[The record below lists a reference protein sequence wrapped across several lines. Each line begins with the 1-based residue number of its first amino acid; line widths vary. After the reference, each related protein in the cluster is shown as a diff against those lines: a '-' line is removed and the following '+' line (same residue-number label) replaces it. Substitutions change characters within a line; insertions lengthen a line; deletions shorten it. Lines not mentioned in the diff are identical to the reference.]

1 MTTNN
6 LSTIVNKISSQ
17 PAEKSSRQLS
27 SMFGETIKYFG
38 RAGIQVESLDVN
50 NAVLTLEN
58 NDIVQ
63 NHIGGIHAAATALLG
78 ESATGFLVGMHVP
91 DDRIPLLKSMNIN
104 YTRRADGNLKATAS
118 LTETQI
124 SEIKNTAKG
133 ETSVNVVITDSAG
146 NNPVDAEFIWA
157 WIPKKK

>member
-1 MTTNN
+1 
-6 LSTIVNKISSQ
+6 
-17 PAEKSSRQLS
+17 
-27 SMFGETIKYFG
+27 MFGETIKYFG

>member
-1 MTTNN
+1 MATNS
-6 LSTIVNKISSQ
+6 LSSIVNKISAQ
-17 PAEKSSRQLS
+17 PKEISSLQLS
-27 SMFGETIKYFG
+27 SMFGETVKFFG
-38 RAGIQVESLDVN
+38 RAGIQVESLNIN
-50 NAVLTLEN
+50 NAVLRLEN
-58 NDIVQ
+58 NETVQ

-104 YTRRADGNLKATAS
+104 YISRADGDLKAISS

-124 SEIKNTAKG
+124 SDIKNTDKG
-133 ETSVNVVITDSAG
+133 ETAVKVVITDSTG

-157 WIPKKK
+157 WVPKKK

>member
-1 MTTNN
+1 MATNS
-6 LSTIVNKISSQ
+6 LSSIVNKISAQ
-17 PAEKSSRQLS
+17 PKEISSLQLS
-27 SMFGETIKYFG
+27 SMFGETIKFFG

-50 NAVLTLEN
+50 NAILKLEN
-58 NDIVQ
+58 TETVQ

-91 DDRIPLLKSMNIN
+91 DNRIPLLKSMNIN
-104 YTRRADGNLKATAS
+104 YIRRADGDLKAIAS

-124 SEIKNTAKG
+124 SDIKNTDKG
-133 ETSVNVVITDSAG
+133 DTAVKVIITDSAG

-157 WIPKKK
+157 WVPKKK